1 MSSIRPFRALRPLP
15 AQAADVSAVPY
26 DVVNAAEAAALADGN
41 PLSYLR
47 VSRAEI
53 ELPAGTDPYAD
64 IVYATAAANFA
75 RLRAAAPL
83 VIEARPALYLYRL
96 RMGDHVQTGIAATF
110 SVDEYERDVIAK
122 HEKTRKDKEDD
133 RTRHIVELRAQ
144 TGPVFLTYPAHAV
157 VDALVA
163 AATHGPAAREPLFD
177 LTAPDGVVHTV
188 WPATDTET
196 ERIVAAF
203 AGIPRLY
210 IADGHHRAASAMR
223 ARHAIAAA
231 GTGNAAE
238 GQAGDGQVESEW
250 FLAVAFPHDQ
260 MQILPYHRVVK
271 DLNGRTADEL
281 LDGIRAAGIGVE
293 PGTDTPGGPGEVAM
307 YLDGAWHRL
316 RLAPAA
322 PGATPSDRLDVSLL
336 YDQVLAPLLGVGDPR
351 TDKRIDFVGGIRG
364 PQALAEAVD
373 SGAAAV
379 AFALHPTQIEDLM
392 SIADAGGIMPPKSTW
407 FEPKLRD
414 GLLVHLI

>member
-26 DVVNAAEAAALADGN
+26 DVVDAAEAAGLADGN

-53 ELPAGTDPYAD
+53 ELPAETDHYAD
-64 IVYATAAANFA
+64 VVYETAAANFA

-83 VIEARPALYLYRL
+83 VIEEQPALYVYQLQ
-96 RMGDHVQTGIAATF
+96 MGEHVQTGIAATF
-110 SVDEYERDVIAK
+110 SVDEYEHNVILK

-133 RTRHIVELRAQ
+133 RTRHITTLRAQ
-144 TGPVFLTYPAHAV
+144 TGPVFLTYPADTG

-163 AATHGPAAREPLFD
+163 AATQRAPLFNF
-177 LTAPDGVVHTV
+177 TAPDGVRHTV
-188 WPATDTET
+188 WPATDAET
-196 ERIVAAF
+196 AQIAAAF
-203 AGIPRLY
+203 GGIARLY

-223 ARHAIAAA
+223 SRHAIAEA
-231 GTGNAAE
+231 GTGDAAE
-238 GQAGDGQVESEW
+238 GKAGDGRTESEW
-250 FLAVAFPHDQ
+250 FLAVAFPHNQ

-271 DLNGRTADEL
+271 DLNGHTPGSL
-281 LDGIRAAGIGVE
+281 LAAIAAAGIDVC
-293 PGTDTPGGPGEVAM
+293 PGGPTPRGVGEVSM
-307 YLDGAWHRL
+307 YLDGAWHCL
-316 RLAPAA
+316 CLAAPAD
-322 PGATPSDRLDVSLL
+322 GASASDRLDVSLL
-336 YDQVLAPLLGVGDPR
+336 HDQVLAPLLGIGDPR

-364 PQALAEAVD
+364 PQALVGAVEQ
-373 SGAAAV
+373 GTAAV
-379 AFALHPTQIEDLM
+379 AFAMHPTQIEDLM
-392 SIADAGGIMPPKSTW
+392 GIADAGEIMPPKSTW

>member
-26 DVVNAAEAAALADGN
+26 DVVNAAEAAALAAGN

-53 ELPAGTDPYAD
+53 ELPADTNPYAD
-64 IVYATAAANFA
+64 VVYATAAANFA

-83 VIEARPALYLYRL
+83 VVEDAPALYLYRL
-96 RMGDHVQTGIAATF
+96 RMGAHVQTGIAATF
-110 SVDEYERDVIAK
+110 AVDEYEQDVILK

-144 TGPVFLTYPAHAV
+144 TGPVFLTYPADATI
-157 VDALVA
+157 DALVE
-163 AATHGPAAREPLFD
+163 AATEGPTARAPLFD
-177 LTAPDGVVHTV
+177 FTAPDGVAHTV
-188 WPATDTET
+188 WPATGDEAS
-196 ERIVAAF
+196 RIVEIF
-203 AGIPRLY
+203 GGIPKLY

-223 ARHAIAAA
+223 ARHAIAEA
-231 GTGNAAE
+231 GTGAAAE
-238 GQAGDGQVESEW
+238 GKAGDGRTEAEW

-271 DLNGRTADEL
+271 DLNGHAPVAL
-281 LDGIRAAGIGVE
+281 LERIRDAGIHVE
-293 PGTDTPGGPGEVAM
+293 PGGDTPAGPGEVAM
-307 YLDGAWHRL
+307 YLDGGWHRL
-316 RLAPAA
+316 LLAPAG
-322 PGATPSDRLDVSLL
+322 PGTSPADRLDVSLL
-336 YDQVLAPLLGVGDPR
+336 HEQVLAPLLGIGDPR

-364 PQALAEAVD
+364 PQALVDAVD
-373 SGAAAV
+373 GGTAAV
-379 AFALHPTQIEDLM
+379 AFAMHPTRIEDLM
-392 SIADAGGIMPPKSTW
+392 GIADTGGIMPPKSTW

>member
-1 MSSIRPFRALRPLP
+1 MSSIRPFRALRPP
-15 AQAADVSAVPY
+15 AAQAASVSAVPY
-26 DVVNAAEAAALADGN
+26 DVVNAAEAAALANGN
-41 PLSYLR
+41 PLSFLR

-53 ELPAGTDPYAD
+53 ELPSGTDAYAD
-64 IVYATAAANFA
+64 LVYATAADNFA

-83 VIEARPALYLYRL
+83 RIEDAPALYLYRL
-96 RMGDHVQTGIAATF
+96 RMGDHLQTGIAATF
-110 SVDEYERDVIAK
+110 SVGEYERNVIAR

-144 TGPVFLTYPAHAV
+144 TGPVFLTYPANAA

-163 AATHGPAAREPLFD
+163 AATDGPDARSPLFD
-177 LTAPDGVVHTV
+177 FTAPDGVSHTV
-188 WPATDTET
+188 WRATGAESA
-196 ERIVAAF
+196 RIAEAF
-203 AGIPRLY
+203 GGIPRLY

-223 ARHAIAAA
+223 ARHAIAET
-231 GTGNAAE
+231 GTGASAE
-238 GQAGDGQVESEW
+238 GAADDGEIESAW

-260 MQILPYHRVVK
+260 VQILPYHRVVA
-271 DLNGRTADEL
+271 DLAGRSPADL
-281 LDGIRAAGIGVE
+281 LDGIRANGIPVE
-293 PGTDTPGGPGEVAM
+293 PGTDTPAAPGEVAM

-316 RLAPAA
+316 RLASAA
-322 PGATPSDRLDVSLL
+322 PGAPAADRLDVALL
-336 YDQVLAPLLGVGDPR
+336 HDQVLAPLLGIGDPR

-364 PQALAEAVD
+364 PQALAAAVD

-379 AFALHPTQIEDLM
+379 AFAMAPTRIEDLM
-392 SIADAGGIMPPKSTW
+392 NIADAGEIMPPKSTW

>member
-26 DVVNAAEAAALADGN
+26 DVVNASEAAALAEGN
-41 PLSYLR
+41 PLSYLF

-53 ELPAGTDPYAD
+53 ELPADTDHYAG
-64 IVYATAAANFA
+64 IVYETAKANFA

-83 VIEARPALYLYRL
+83 VIEEAPALYVYRL
-96 RMGDHVQTGIAATF
+96 VMGEHVQTGIAATF
-110 SVDEYERDVIAK
+110 SVDEYENGTILK

-133 RTRHIVELRAQ
+133 RTRHIVTLRAQ
-144 TGPVFLTYPAHAV
+144 TGPVFLTYPADGT
-157 VDALVA
+157 VDALVEG
-163 AATHGPAAREPLFD
+163 ATRREPLFD
-177 LTAPDGVVHTV
+177 FTAPDGVSHTV
-188 WPATDTET
+188 WPMTADE
-196 ERIVAAF
+196 AAQVVEAF
-203 AGIPRLY
+203 DGIEKLY

-223 ARHAIAAA
+223 ARHAIAQA
-231 GTGNAAE
+231 GTGADAE
-238 GQAGDGQVESEW
+238 GQAGDGQVECAW

-271 DLNGRTADEL
+271 DLNGLTPALL
-281 LDGIRAAGIGVE
+281 LDAIRANDVDICEGGAPPE
-293 PGTDTPGGPGEVAM
+293 GPGKVSM
-307 YLDGAWHRL
+307 YLAGAWHCL
-316 RLAPAA
+316 CLAAPAA
-322 PGATPSDRLDVSLL
+322 DAGADDRLDVSLL
-336 YDQVLAPLLGVGDPR
+336 YDQVLSPILGIGDPR

-364 PQALAEAVD
+364 PQALVEAVE
-373 SGAAAV
+373 SGTASV
-379 AFALHPTQIEDLM
+379 AFAMHPTRIEDLM